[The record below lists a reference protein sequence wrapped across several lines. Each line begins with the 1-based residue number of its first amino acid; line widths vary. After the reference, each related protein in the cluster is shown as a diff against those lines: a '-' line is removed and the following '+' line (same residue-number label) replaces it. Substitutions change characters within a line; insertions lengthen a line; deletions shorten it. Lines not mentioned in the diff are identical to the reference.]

1 MGHAPREKVLRL
13 PEKLLQIREHL
24 GLSQNGII
32 KRLNLEEKLTRE
44 DISKFERGIREPSL
58 RTILIFARAINVSTD
73 LLIDD
78 EADLPQNISPKK

>member
-1 MGHAPREKVLRL
+1 MGHAPREKALRL

-32 KRLNLEEKLTRE
+32 KHLNLEEKLTRE
-44 DISKFERGIREPSL
+44 DISKFERGVREPSL

-78 EADLPQNISPKK
+78 EANLPQNILPKK